1 MINVAQNP
9 AFLGYLRDIR
19 LSGIKRQ
26 LKQGPGLDD
35 QNGRRTDERA
45 EEELSNREQ
54 TGFERGQKEA
64 GEQFAQRTEELRSEW
79 EAEHRA
85 EVVKALEQLNS
96 SINQQMT
103 DVFKALE
110 KHMVML
116 AAEAAIRLT
125 SGIPVTADMVEAYVR
140 EAVAPIENDSEVT
153 IVLNPEDH
161 ALLEQHKSSLLNR
174 AGAHPVF
181 KFRCDEKIG
190 RGGCVLET
198 KFGELDA
205 RRETKIELLRKAVNE

>member
-9 AFLGYLRDIR
+9 AIFGYLRDIR
-19 LSGIKRQ
+19 IKRQ
-26 LKQGPGLDD
+26 LKRDSELGDR
-35 QNGRRTDERA
+35 NEAADELLR
-45 EEELSNREQ
+45 NREQ
-54 TGFERGQKEA
+54 SAFERGQREA
-64 GEQFAQRTEELRSEW
+64 EGKFAGQTEQLRCEW
-79 EAEHRA
+79 ETEHRA
-85 EVVKALEQLNS
+85 EVVKALEELNA
-96 SINQQMT
+96 SIHRQMS

-125 SGIPVTADMVEAYVR
+125 AGIPVTADMVEAYVR
-140 EAVAPIENDSEVT
+140 EAVGPVENDTEVT
-153 IVLNPEDH
+153 IILNPEDY
-161 ALLEQHKSSLLNR
+161 ALLEQHQSSLLNR

-181 KFRCDEKIG
+181 KFRCDQKVG
-190 RGGCVLET
+190 RGGCLVET

>member
-26 LKQGPGLDD
+26 LKRDPEFDS
-35 QNGRRTDERA
+35 QNGRGVDESA
-45 EEELSNREQ
+45 EDELRNREQ
-54 TGFERGQKEA
+54 AGFERGQKEA
-64 GEQFAQRTEELRSEW
+64 EEQFSHRTEELRGEW

-85 EVVKALEQLNS
+85 EVVKALEQLNAN
-96 SINQQMT
+96 IHGQMA

-140 EAVAPIENDSEVT
+140 EAVAPVEHDSEVT
-153 IVLNPEDH
+153 IVLNPEDF

-174 AGAHPVF
+174 AEAHPVF
-181 KFRCDEKIG
+181 KFRCDPKIE
-190 RGGCVLET
+190 RGGCLVET

-205 RRETKIELLRKAVNE
+205 RKETKIELLRKAVNE